1 MSGNRR
7 RVETL
12 ATLVGLLCAVP
23 ISVLA
28 ITQTDSGTV
37 QAAALLVALV
47 LVGLI
52 HLIGVWLFGQKD

>member
-1 MSGNRR
+1 MPRR
-7 RVETL
+7 KLV
-12 ATLVGLLCAVP
+12 TLVGLLFALP

-28 ITQTDSGTV
+28 ITRTDSGTV